1 MRHYSCPNCDGGD
14 VVIKPIL
21 VQEIDLS
28 NHSLLRVYEKKKLIC
43 QHCGWTGQ
51 ESEPAFQEV

>member
-1 MRHYSCPNCDGGD
+1 MRHYHCPNCDVED
-14 VVIKPIL
+14 LVVKPIL

-28 NHSLLRVYEKKKLIC
+28 NQTLLRVYEKKKLIC

-51 ESEPAFQEV
+51 ENANVFQEA